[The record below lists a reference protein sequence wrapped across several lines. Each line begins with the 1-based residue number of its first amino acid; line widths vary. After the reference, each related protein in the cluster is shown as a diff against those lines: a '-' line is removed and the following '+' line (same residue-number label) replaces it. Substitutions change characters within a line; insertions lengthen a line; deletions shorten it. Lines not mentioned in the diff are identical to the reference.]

1 MARSAEIAAREA
13 EIAGL
18 KRLITSRR
26 YETIELLEEA
36 VDAYLWSEH
45 DRRQADQELGLH
57 EIARTHPK

>member
-1 MARSAEIAAREA
+1 MARSAESSAREA

-26 YETIELLEEA
+26 YETIEMLEEA

-45 DRRQADQELGLH
+45 DRRQAERELALH
-57 EIARTHPK
+57 ELARSHPK